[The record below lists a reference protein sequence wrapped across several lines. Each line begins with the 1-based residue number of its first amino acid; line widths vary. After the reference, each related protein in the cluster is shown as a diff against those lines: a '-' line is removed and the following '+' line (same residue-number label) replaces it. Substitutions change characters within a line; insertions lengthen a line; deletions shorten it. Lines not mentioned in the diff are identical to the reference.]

1 MNIYTILISMA
12 SFVICMAIMTA
23 LELFNVWNISDKSSE
38 DYAQSVL
45 SFTYYT
51 KALVL
56 SSILFVGLLVA
67 ILLFIDNSIIKY

>member
-45 SFTYYT
+45 SLTYYT

>member
-1 MNIYTILISMA
+1 MNIYTILISMV

-45 SFTYYT
+45 SVKFYT
-51 KALVL
+51 RVLVL
-56 SSILFVGLLVA
+56 SSIIFAVLLAVA
-67 ILLFIDNSIIKY
+67 VYNYHFYPRL